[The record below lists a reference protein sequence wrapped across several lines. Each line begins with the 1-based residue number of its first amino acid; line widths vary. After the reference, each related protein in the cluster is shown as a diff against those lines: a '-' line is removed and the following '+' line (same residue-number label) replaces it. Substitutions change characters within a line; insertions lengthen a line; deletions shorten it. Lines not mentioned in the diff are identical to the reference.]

1 MECVENG
8 SDMVEFTRSHQDPG
22 SAILNALE
30 PLQALAWGPDEKCV
44 TVIQPGGDEGVD
56 QLLGIRHRE
65 SGAEFGYI
73 AEVEKGCLAEVIY
86 VGFIMEVWVHF
97 DTKVCKDGGK
107 WEGFT
112 GKTDVSDGGGF
123 DLMGGADEDGFCFTS
138 V

>member
-73 AEVEKGCLAEVIY
+73 AEVEKGCLAEVVY
-86 VGFIMEVWVHF
+86 VGFVIEVWVHF
-97 DTKVCKDGGK
+97 DTKVGDDRG
-107 WEGFT
+107 E
-112 GKTDVSDGGGF
+112 
-123 DLMGGADEDGFCFTS
+123 
-138 V
+138 